1 MDKEAIEDML
11 ETMLIGDSDQR
22 KLRRLLIEHEREMQ
36 RLKIENDW
44 LKKVLEDCEKK
55 HVDAKSGR
63 VIDMTKPQPC
73 VRWLDARAQDK
84 EERLVF
90 CLKKL
95 AEEHEE
101 VWEAY
106 GGYVSHHPGAHEHL
120 AEELTDVITAAA
132 TMLCA
137 LGYNEVARSDVQK
150 QVNRKNHARGYW

>member
-1 MDKEAIEDML
+1 MGML
-11 ETMLIGDSDQR
+11 ENLEKLR
-22 KLRRLLIEHEREMQ
+22 KLLVDYEQEMQ
-36 RLKIENDW
+36 RLKKENGW
-44 LKKVLEDCEKK
+44 LIKVLEDCEKK
-55 HVDAKSGR
+55 RVDEKRGR
-63 VIDMTKPQPC
+63 IVDMTRPQPC

-106 GGYVSHHPGAHEHL
+106 GEYVSHNSGAREHL
-120 AEELTDVITAAA
+120 AEELTDVITAVT

-137 LGYNEVARSDVQK
+137 LGYNEVARSDMQK
-150 QVNRKNHARGYW
+150 QVNRKNRARGYW